1 MSGKINKDVNAASK
15 RIQTAVK
22 KDKGIALYLPDVRAV
37 YEQVVADWVNP
48 TKEEIEIVTE
58 KSLTAFREAEETAII
73 PQPEVMEIT
82 KENNPDIWE
91 KLEQEENAITPDQSE
106 PDKASLAPVE
116 QISSGLQPSPE
127 PTNINEDEPEGRL
140 VTTQGYALA
149 DTDKKSLIQQQA
161 STLSVELSTSEL
173 TTVVGNIADNYAS
186 FEDAVQ
192 RVKSIILMVLDQ
204 RFERASDVL
213 DDTLLTI
220 VNRASGNFQSLNG
233 RASQGFAAIAQELK
247 RVDTDFK
254 SQSSE
259 LESSL
264 KQYLL
269 KS

>member
-1 MSGKINKDVNAASK
+1 MNTFAK
-15 RIQTAVK
+15 RIQSRAK
-22 KDKGIALYLPDVRAV
+22 RKGIAVTLPTVREVYQAV
-37 YEQVVADWVNP
+37 VKDLENP
-48 TKEEIEIVTE
+48 TNEEMDIVLDKCLAASIEGEEI
-58 KSLTAFREAEETAII
+58 AII

-82 KENNPDIWE
+82 REDNPDIWE
-91 KLEQEENAITPDQSE
+91 KLEPEESTITSDQTE
-106 PDKASLAPVE
+106 PDTESLAPVE
-116 QISSGLQPSPE
+116 YTSSELQPSPE
-127 PTNINEDEPEGRL
+127 STNINESEPEGGL

-173 TTVVGNIADNYAS
+173 TVVAGQIADNYTN
-186 FEDAVQ
+186 FEEACQ